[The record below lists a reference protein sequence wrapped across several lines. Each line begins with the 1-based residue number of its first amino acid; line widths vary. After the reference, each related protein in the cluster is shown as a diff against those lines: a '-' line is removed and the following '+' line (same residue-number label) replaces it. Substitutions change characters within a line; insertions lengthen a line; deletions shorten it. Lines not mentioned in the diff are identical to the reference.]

1 MDSEWALPKALVTA
15 ELQSP
20 FQNPWSVITRDDPQ
34 VSGTTLFPLHGVIE
48 DLQTLQAVSKCSN
61 TSFST
66 QTDPVT
72 NRKTVMG
79 RTATGVF
86 FPSALSAYVY
96 VSLQDKKENLYVP
109 KEEEKHLLIKANE
122 RTIENSKQKPIA

>member
-1 MDSEWALPKALVTA
+1 
-15 ELQSP
+15 
-20 FQNPWSVITRDDPQ
+20 
-34 VSGTTLFPLHGVIE
+34 
-48 DLQTLQAVSKCSN
+48 
-61 TSFST
+61 
-66 QTDPVT
+66 
-72 NRKTVMG
+72 MG

>member
-1 MDSEWALPKALVTA
+1 MDSEWAFPKALVTA

-79 RTATGVF
+79 RTAMGVF